1 MQSNKERNLE
11 PGCRVNLMEIVMRE
25 CISFRPLRVSLAV
38 SIGLLGLWSGTA
50 AAAAG
55 NAEAG
60 AKKALYCAMCH
71 GTDGNT
77 TITGTP
83 RLAGQSVEHF
93 TAKMAAYR
101 SGSFCHPMMGILN
114 SGLNDQDIADMGAF
128 YASQKPQDAL
138 KPYTSP
144 MLK

>member
-1 MQSNKERNLE
+1 
-11 PGCRVNLMEIVMRE
+11 MRQ
-25 CISFRPLRVSLAV
+25 CKSFRSLPVGLAV
-38 SIGLLGLWSGTA
+38 IIGLLGLWSGTA
-50 AAAAG
+50 AAAG

-60 AKKALYCAMCH
+60 SKKSLYCATCH

-93 TAKMAAYR
+93 TAKMKAYK
-101 SGSFCHPMMGILN
+101 SGKVNYYHPMMAILTN
-114 SGLNDQDIADMGAF
+114 GLNDQDIADIGAF

-144 MLK
+144 MVK

>member
-1 MQSNKERNLE
+1 MK
-11 PGCRVNLMEIVMRE
+11 PGYRVNLKELVMSY
-25 CISFRPLRVSLAV
+25 CKSFGSLRAGLAV
-38 SIGLLGLWSGTA
+38 IMGLSGLWSGTA

-60 AKKALYCAMCH
+60 ARKTLYCAMCH
-71 GTDGNT
+71 GKDGNT

-93 TAKMAAYR
+93 AARMAAFK
-101 SGSFCHPMMGILN
+101 SGKAVCHPMMGILN
-114 SGLNDQDIADMGAF
+114 SGLSDQDIADMGAF

>member
-1 MQSNKERNLE
+1 
-11 PGCRVNLMEIVMRE
+11 MRQ
-25 CISFRPLRVSLAV
+25 CKSFRSSRVGLAV
-38 SIGLLGLWSGTA
+38 IMGLLGLWSGTA
-50 AAAAG
+50 AAVTG

-60 AKKALYCAMCH
+60 AKKSLFCATCH

-93 TAKMAAYR
+93 TAKMKVYK
-101 SGSFCHPMMGILN
+101 SGKVIYHPMMAILTN
-114 SGLNDQDIADMGAF
+114 GLSDQDIADMGAF
-128 YASQKPQDAL
+128 YASQKPQNAL

-144 MLK
+144 MMK